1 MPTKTLFFSHALLP
15 TGWAQNIRLTHDAGV
30 ITAIAPGTAEDAEP
44 HAIALPGLPNL
55 HSHTFQRAMAGLAEY
70 RGSGEDNFWS
80 WREQMYRFAL
90 KMSPEDVEATAA
102 QAFAEMLE
110 SGFTSVAE
118 FHYLHHAPDG
128 TPYKNIAEM
137 AERIAA
143 AAAVTG
149 IQLVLLPVFYAHSN
163 FGGHPPT
170 EGQRR
175 FITTLES
182 FATLHAKCQALG
194 GTGIAPHSLRAVT
207 PEELAHLI
215 PIAQERPFHLH
226 ISEQTKEI
234 EDCLAWS
241 AQRPVEWLLDHAK
254 IAPNWCLIHAT
265 HITPTERAGIE
276 TTGAVAGL
284 CPITEA
290 NLGDGIFPTASF
302 TGRYGIGTDSNILID
317 APAELRQLEYAQRLT
332 LRQRN
337 VLANPSTGETIWQR
351 ATAGGAQALGI
362 PSGLAPGA
370 AASFVTLATKALG
383 PAAAN
388 PQTALN
394 AAIFAA
400 RRPAIDSVWSQGRQL
415 VQNGRHI
422 HAEAITQKFHQT
434 LRNLL

>member
-1 MPTKTLFFSHALLP
+1 MPAKTLFFSHALLP
-15 TGWAQNIRLTHDAGV
+15 TGWSQNIRLTHDAGV

-70 RGSGEDNFWS
+70 RGPGTDNFWS

-128 TPYKNIAEM
+128 TPYPNIAEM

-143 AAAVTG
+143 AAAQTG
-149 IQLVLLPVFYAHSN
+149 IHLVLLPVFYAHSN

-175 FITTLES
+175 FITNLKSFTTLYE
-182 FATLHAKCQALG
+182 KCQALAA
-194 GTGIAPHSLRAVT
+194 TGIAPHSLRAVT
-207 PEELAHLI
+207 PDELNNLI
-215 PIAQERPFHLH
+215 PLAKHRPFHLH
-226 ISEQTKEI
+226 ISEQTKEV

-254 IAPNWCLIHAT
+254 VAPNWCLIHAT
-265 HITPTERAGIE
+265 HITATERAGIE
-276 TTGAVAGL
+276 NSGAVAGL

-290 NLGDGIFPTASF
+290 NLGDGIFNGVQYAAAQVTRGIGEPDDERRRFDLHSPVRGWELLYGHHVSLGRGAVQRARERLDPRLLHLLSP
-302 TGRYGIGTDSNILID
+302 TGR
-317 APAELRQLEYAQRLT
+317 
-332 LRQRN
+332 
-337 VLANPSTGETIWQR
+337 
-351 ATAGGAQALGI
+351 LG
-362 PSGLAPGA
+362 
-370 AASFVTLATKALG
+370 SFR
-383 PAAAN
+383 
-388 PQTALN
+388 
-394 AAIFAA
+394 I
-400 RRPAIDSVWSQGRQL
+400 S
-415 VQNGRHI
+415 
-422 HAEAITQKFHQT
+422 
-434 LRNLL
+434 

>member
-1 MPTKTLFFSHALLP
+1 MPAKTLFFSHALLP
-15 TGWAQNIRLTHDAGV
+15 TGWSQNIRLTHDAGV

-55 HSHTFQRAMAGLAEY
+55 HSHTFQRAMAGLSEY
-70 RGSGEDNFWS
+70 RGPGTDNFWS

-110 SGFTSVAE
+110 SGFTAVAE
-118 FHYLHHAPDG
+118 FHYLHHATDG
-128 TPYKNIAEM
+128 TTYDNIAEM

-143 AAAVTG
+143 AAAQTG
-149 IQLVLLPVFYAHSN
+149 IHLVLLPVFYAHSN

-175 FITTLES
+175 FITNLKSFTTLYE
-182 FATLHAKCQALG
+182 KCQALAA
-194 GTGIAPHSLRAVT
+194 TGIAPHSLRAVT
-207 PEELAHLI
+207 PDELNNLI
-215 PIAQERPFHLH
+215 PLAKHRPFHLH
-226 ISEQTKEI
+226 ISEQTKEV

-254 IAPNWCLIHAT
+254 VAPNWCLIHAT
-265 HITPTERAGIE
+265 HITATERAGIE
-276 TTGAVAGL
+276 NSGAVAGL

-290 NLGDGIFPTASF
+290 NLGDGIFPTQNF
-302 TGRYGIGTDSNILID
+302 TGPYGIGTDSNILID

-337 VLANPSTGETIWQR
+337 VLAAPSTGETVWQR

-362 PSGLAPGA
+362 RVGLTQGA
-370 AASFVTLATKALG
+370 AASFVTLDTKALG
-383 PAAAN
+383 PAAEN
-388 PQTALN
+388 PQTALK

-400 RRPAIDSVWSQGRQL
+400 RRSAIDCVWSQGHKL

-422 HAEAITQKFHQT
+422 HAEAITQRFHES
-434 LRNLL
+434 LKNLL

>member
-1 MPTKTLFFSHALLP
+1 
-15 TGWAQNIRLTHDAGV
+15 
-30 ITAIAPGTAEDAEP
+30 
-44 HAIALPGLPNL
+44 
-55 HSHTFQRAMAGLAEY
+55 
-70 RGSGEDNFWS
+70 
-80 WREQMYRFAL
+80 
-90 KMSPEDVEATAA
+90 
-102 QAFAEMLE
+102 MLE

-128 TPYKNIAEM
+128 TPYENIAEM
-137 AERIAA
+137 AERITAA
-143 AAAVTG
+143 AAQTG
-149 IQLVLLPVFYAHSN
+149 IHLVLLPVFYAHSN
-163 FGGHPPT
+163 FGGQPPT
-170 EGQRR
+170 QGQRR

-194 GTGIAPHSLRAVT
+194 PTGIAPHSLRAVT

-215 PIAQERPFHLH
+215 PIAQEHPFHLH
-226 ISEQTKEI
+226 ISEQTKEV

-265 HITPTERAGIE
+265 HITATERAGIQNS
-276 TTGAVAGL
+276 GAVAGL

-290 NLGDGIFPTASF
+290 NLGDGIFPTQNF
-302 TGRYGIGTDSNILID
+302 TGPYGIGTDSNILID

-337 VLANPSTGETIWQR
+337 VLAAPSTGETIWQR

-362 PSGLAPGA
+362 RGGLTQGA
-370 AASFVTLATKALG
+370 AASFVTLDTKALG
-383 PAAAN
+383 PAAEN

-400 RRPAIDSVWSQGRQL
+400 RRSAIDCVWSQGQKL

-422 HAEAITQKFHQT
+422 HAETITKKFHET
-434 LRNLL
+434 LKNLL